1 MMQAG
6 VSFMNVES
14 FGDIIKVTLPTPF
27 PVGDVN
33 VFLIKGDRLTLVDAG
48 VKTAASFEA
57 FTSGLSEIGYTVAD
71 IEQVILTHHHPD
83 HIGLLDFLPEGID
96 IIGHRYCKNW
106 LAKDER
112 FLQENFL
119 FFRDLFFQSGLPS
132 EAEAMLGKIQ
142 SPLKFSSESSAL
154 TIAVQEG
161 DQLPGLQDWRI
172 FETPGHAQS
181 HLAFFREKDGALVA
195 GDHILATISSNP
207 LLEPP
212 LVPGTER
219 PKPQLQYN
227 HSLKKM
233 MELPVDI
240 VYTGH
245 GKEVRNIVPL
255 ISRRLERQHERA
267 MSVKEMLQERPL
279 TAFEVC
285 MRLFPAVYKKETALT
300 MSETVGQLDYLLN
313 IGEAGVEQ
321 NDQGVLFYFP
331 L

>member
-1 MMQAG
+1 
-6 VSFMNVES
+6 MNVES
-14 FGDIIKVTLPTPF
+14 FGDIIKITLPTPF

-33 VFLIKGDRLTLVDAG
+33 VFLIKGDRLTLIDAG

-57 FTSGLSEIGYTVAD
+57 FTSGLSEIGYTVDD
-71 IEQVILTHHHPD
+71 IEQAVLTHHHPD
-83 HIGLLDFLPEGID
+83 HIGLLDFLPEEID

-106 LAKDER
+106 LTKDEE
-112 FLQENFL
+112 FLQRNFL
-119 FFRDLFFQSGLPS
+119 FFQNLFLQAGLPP
-132 EAEAMLGKIQ
+132 EAEPMLKKIQ
-142 SPLKFSSESSAL
+142 SPLKFSSQNSAL

-161 DQLPGLQDWRI
+161 DRLPGLEEWRV

-181 HLAFFREKDGALVA
+181 HLAFFREKDGALIA

-212 LVPGTER
+212 FNPGEER

-227 HSLKKM
+227 ESLKKM
-233 MELPVDI
+233 MNVPVDT

-255 ISRRLERQHERA
+255 ITRRLERQHERA
-267 MSVKEMLQERPL
+267 MSVKEMLREKPL

-285 MRLFPAVYKKETALT
+285 MRLFPAVYKKETGLT
-300 MSETVGQLDYLLN
+300 MSETIGQLDYLLD

-321 NDQGVLFYFP
+321 DDKGILSYFP